1 MGVGGDLETRLEFA
15 LNCLHWFAIALDLS
29 LLQCDRTQSFDAFY
43 QEIQSE
49 GPPNIALLGCGC
61 SAASEPIAEVI
72 HHWNISQVL

>member
-15 LNCLHWFAIALDLS
+15 LNCLHWFTLDLS
-29 LLQCDRTQSFDAFY
+29 FLQCDRTQSFDTFF

-61 SAASEPIAEVI
+61 STASEPIAEVI
-72 HHWNISQVL
+72 HHWNTSQVL